1 MGIFSRLGF
10 HGPKDRRERKYNLL
24 RNQYDDPKLEQLR
37 RDVAEDVA
45 RVEETDKYFGGDID
59 QDRDHDQW

>member
-10 HGPKDRRERKYNLL
+10 RGPKRRLREPVNLV
-24 RNQYDDPKLEQLR
+24 RYEYDDPKLEQLR

-45 RVEETDKYFGGDID
+45 RVEEDDKYFG
-59 QDRDHDQW
+59 RDKDTSPDMW